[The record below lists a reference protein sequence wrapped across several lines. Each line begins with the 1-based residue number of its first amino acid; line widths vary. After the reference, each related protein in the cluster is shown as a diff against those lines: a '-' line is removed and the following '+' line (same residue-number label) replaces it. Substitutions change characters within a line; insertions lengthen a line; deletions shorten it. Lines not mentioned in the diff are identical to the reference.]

1 MFWALC
7 YNIFRVLQKWLFIY
21 DEEQHWEVCSSF
33 HDVWPSE
40 LCQEHACLSCIYRE
54 PELSERGSHERLA
67 ELGRE
72 RYLSTGAVFREFLYG
87 TATVDGIGR
96 NPD

>member
-7 YNIFRVLQKWLFIY
+7 YNIFFECYKNDSLY

-40 LCQEHACLSCIYRE
+40 LCQEHVCLSCIYRE
-54 PELSERGSHERLA
+54 PELSERGSHERVA
-67 ELGRE
+67 ELGIE

-87 TATVDGIGR
+87 PATVDGIER